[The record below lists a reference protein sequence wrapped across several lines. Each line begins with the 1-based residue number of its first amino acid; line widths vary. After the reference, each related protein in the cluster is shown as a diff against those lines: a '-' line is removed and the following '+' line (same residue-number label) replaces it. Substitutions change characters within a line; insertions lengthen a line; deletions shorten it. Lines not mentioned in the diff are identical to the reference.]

1 MSHPRSRRLLRLFV
15 VRPRLVGAFAFGLIV
30 WAICLATPSGPDP
43 ITAAVIG
50 WNATCVGFIAAA
62 LHMMWGATP
71 SKIRAVAAT
80 QDEGQA
86 VILGLVILSSAASIV
101 VIAAELSAASGDSG
115 IMKGLRIGLVFS
127 SVAASWFFV
136 QMIFALHYAHEY
148 YAPHLKTRQDTGGLL
163 FPGDE
168 TPDYWDFVHFSVV
181 IGVASQTA
189 DIAFTSKAL
198 RRVGTLHGIVAFV
211 FNTVVVAL
219 TINLLA
225 GLFGKS

>member
-1 MSHPRSRRLLRLFV
+1 MSQARTRRLIKLFAA
-15 VRPRLVGAFAFGLIV
+15 RPRLAGAFAFGLVV
-30 WAICLATPSGPDP
+30 WLICLATPSGPDA
-43 ITAAVIG
+43 ITAAVLG
-50 WNATCVGFIAAA
+50 WNATCLGFIAAS

-71 SKIRAVAAT
+71 SKIRAIAAT

-86 VILGLVILSSAASIV
+86 VILGLVILSTAASIV

-115 IMKGLRIGLVFS
+115 LMKALRVGLVFS

-148 YAPHLKTRQDTGGLL
+148 YAPYLKTKRDTWGLL
-163 FPGDE
+163 FPGGE
-168 TPDYWDFVHFSVV
+168 APDYWDFVHFSVV

-189 DIAFTSKAL
+189 DVAFTSKAL

-225 GLFGKS
+225 GLFAR